1 MIGSVYAL
9 LRRAKDILDS
19 EGLGPLLVRGFHLLR
34 GWMFRYGTYDL
45 FEHSLEER
53 DESQFLPRIDD
64 FTLQIVRS
72 NEEADQLAT
81 TIGFDFRRRF
91 ISARRCLDK
100 GATAFC
106 VFANGEIAHIG
117 WVAFSEEA
125 KKCFDRL
132 PYEVDFLNKVAC
144 TGGTET
150 IPKYRSK
157 GLMTYGYFKRF
168 EYLRQLGW
176 QASRNAVEANNI
188 SSQKAHAKFRPRML
202 AKARHVYLLGWESWK
217 ETPPNPADSSR

>member
-1 MIGSVYAL
+1 MIRSVCAL
-9 LRRAKDILDS
+9 LRRAMDILES
-19 EGLGPLLVRGFHLLR
+19 EGLRPLLVRGLHVLR
-34 GWMFRYGTYDL
+34 ERMFRYGTYYL
-45 FEHSLEER
+45 YEHSLEER
-53 DESQFLPRIDD
+53 DESQFLPRVDG
-64 FTLQIVRS
+64 FTLQIVCS

-91 ISARRCLDK
+91 IDARRCLDK

-150 IPKYRSK
+150 VPKYGGK
-157 GLMTYGYFKRF
+157 GLMTYGYFKRL

-176 QASRNAVEANNI
+176 QASRNAVDVNNI
-188 SSQKAHAKFRPRML
+188 SSQKAHAKFRPRVL

-217 ETPPNPADSSR
+217 ETPPEPIDSNR